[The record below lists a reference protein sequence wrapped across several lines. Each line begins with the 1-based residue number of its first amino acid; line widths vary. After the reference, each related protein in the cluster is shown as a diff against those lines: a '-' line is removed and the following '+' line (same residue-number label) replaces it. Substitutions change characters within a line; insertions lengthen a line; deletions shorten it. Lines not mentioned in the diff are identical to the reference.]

1 MAKGNFRQ
9 PPQLDINS
17 GNISE
22 NFRRWRRKVEVYLAA
37 SGATAKEK
45 QIQTAIILNCAG
57 NDVLEVYE
65 NFTWN
70 EERDKDDPEKFLE
83 ALEKYCNPG
92 DNEVMESHRFWNIEY
107 QEPFDKLFTELLT
120 RITACNFLEKDR
132 MLRDKIVLTVTGKL
146 QELLLRE
153 ESLTLEK
160 TLKICRAFEQ
170 STKQVKELKNN
181 IGSASDSTPS
191 NLNKVSKKSNPKLQD
206 RRTRSNKSSMSKAGN
221 DNLRFDCKYCG
232 YKHERKGEKCP
243 AWDKTCDNCKGL
255 NHFKSKCSKKVH
267 AVVSQSDDHNDPNND
282 FDEKWLLATNDE
294 ETGVTTNLSINNHI
308 VKFQL
313 DSAADVNTIF
323 HKHVGRKQVSPTNIR
338 LNMWNKTNLKPLGE
352 TSLTTTKPSDN
363 TQHEVKFLVVP
374 NGFTNFLGLN
384 TIQELGFITI
394 NCNAFISK
402 VCTPPLG
409 DLGMASLR
417 VNESVSPKVLPCRKV
432 PLAIENDVKQEL
444 DRPVSKGVLEP
455 VTEPIKWVS
464 QMAIVH
470 KNNGKLRICID
481 PQPLNSALQRE
492 HYQLPVLDDL
502 FPKLKNAKVFS
513 KLDVKE
519 AYWHVRLDEQ
529 SSKLTTMIT
538 PFGRY
543 RWKRL
548 PFGLKVSSEIFQRK
562 IDEALE
568 DFYGVFNIVDDII
581 IVGCGATE
589 SEALA
594 DNNQNLSKSIQR
606 CKERNITLNEDKQ
619 ETGLKDITF
628 HGHKITRNGIEVDK
642 AKVKAIVDRPAPT
655 DVEGNAKKNSA
666 LSRKKLSES
675 ACLAYFDPSKE
686 IVIQVDSSQHG
697 IGAVL
702 LQDGRPIEYA
712 SLALT
717 ISERNLA
724 QIEKEALV
732 VLYGLECFDQYT
744 YSRAVT
750 GSEPH
755 LADTLSRAHLNSN
768 GHNHDNRARIMNII
782 FGNISDAHLE
792 EIQEATK
799 KDNGLQDV
807 MELVMNGWPDGKRNI
822 PPSAFPSFDI
832 RDTLSAADGVLL
844 KGEAIVIPQS
854 FSSRIRKRLHSSHL
868 GADSML
874 RRARSSVF
882 WPRMVSDI
890 KQLADSCEACQ
901 EMKPK
906 NQHEPLKQHKEGDEP
921 WKKIGHDIFQIADK
935 YYLVTVDY
943 YSTFIEVD
951 LLSTQT
957 GTRVINLLKSHFSR
971 YRIPR
976 MIVSDGGSQF
986 SSFEFDLFAKAW
998 HIIHLTSSPMHQQAN
1013 GKAEAAVKSMK
1024 KLLIKTHK
1032 EGSDPLEALL
1042 EHRNTPRQDVG
1053 LSPAELM
1060 FKRKTR
1066 SLIPSF
1072 NKHSSNDPIEVRRQA
1087 RKGTVQKSHD
1097 RKAKSL
1103 PELDVGQHIFFQHL
1117 EGRD

>member
-1 MAKGNFRQ
+1 
-9 PPQLDINS
+9 
-17 GNISE
+17 
-22 NFRRWRRKVEVYLAA
+22 
-37 SGATAKEK
+37 
-45 QIQTAIILNCAG
+45 
-57 NDVLEVYE
+57 
-65 NFTWN
+65 
-70 EERDKDDPEKFLE
+70 
-83 ALEKYCNPG
+83 
-92 DNEVMESHRFWNIEY
+92 
-107 QEPFDKLFTELLT
+107 
-120 RITACNFLEKDR
+120 
-132 MLRDKIVLTVTGKL
+132 
-146 QELLLRE
+146 
-153 ESLTLEK
+153 
-160 TLKICRAFEQ
+160 
-170 STKQVKELKNN
+170 
-181 IGSASDSTPS
+181 
-191 NLNKVSKKSNPKLQD
+191 
-206 RRTRSNKSSMSKAGN
+206 
-221 DNLRFDCKYCG
+221 
-232 YKHERKGEKCP
+232 
-243 AWDKTCDNCKGL
+243 
-255 NHFKSKCSKKVH
+255 
-267 AVVSQSDDHNDPNND
+267 
-282 FDEKWLLATNDE
+282 
-294 ETGVTTNLSINNHI
+294 
-308 VKFQL
+308 
-313 DSAADVNTIF
+313 
-323 HKHVGRKQVSPTNIR
+323 
-338 LNMWNKTNLKPLGE
+338 MWNKTNLKPLSE
-352 TSLTTTKPSDN
+352 TSLTTINPSDN
-363 TQHEVKFLVVP
+363 TQHEVKFIVVP
-374 NGFTNFLGLN
+374 NGFTNLLGLN

-402 VCTPPLG
+402 VSTPPLG
-409 DLGMASLR
+409 DLGVASLR
-417 VNESVSPKVLPCRKV
+417 VNESVPPKVLPCRKV

-444 DRPVSKGVLEP
+444 DRLVSKGVLEP
-455 VTEPIKWVS
+455 VTEPTEWVS

-492 HYQLPVLDDL
+492 HYRLPVLDDVL
-502 FPKLKNAKVFS
+502 PKLKNAKVFS

-568 DFYGVFNIVDDII
+568 DLNGVFNIVDDII

-589 SEALA
+589 SEALV
-594 DNNQNLSKSIQR
+594 DNNQNLSKCIQR

-628 HGHKITRNGIEVDK
+628 HGHKITSNGIEVDK
-642 AKVKAIVDRPAPT
+642 AKVKAIVDMPAPT
-655 DVEGNAKKNSA
+655 DVEGVRRLCGMAQYVSRFIPNLADTLEPLRKLTRKNASFVWSKECEEAFGTLKE
-666 LSRKKLSES
+666 KLSES
-675 ACLAYFDPSKE
+675 ACLAYYDPSKE

-702 LQDGRPIEYA
+702 LRDGRPIEYA
-712 SLALT
+712 SRALT
-717 ISERNLA
+717 ISERNWA
-724 QIEKEALV
+724 QIEKEALA
-732 VLYGLECFDQYT
+732 VLYGLERFDQYT
-744 YSRAVT
+744 YGRAVT
-750 GSEPH
+750 VENDHKPLSAILRKPLSTAPKRLQDLMMRYNRYDVNFVFVKGSELH

-768 GHNHDNRARIMNII
+768 GHNHDNRARIMNVNI
-782 FGNISDAHLE
+782 FGNIPDAHLE

-822 PPSAFPSFDI
+822 PPSALPYFDI

-854 FSSRIRKRLHSSHL
+854 LRSRIRKRLHSSHL

-882 WPRMVSDI
+882 WPGMASDI

-906 NQHEPLKQHKEGDEP
+906 NQREPLKQHKEGDEP
-921 WKKIGHDIFQIADK
+921 WQKIGLDIFQIADK

-957 GTRVINLLKSHFSR
+957 STRVINLLKSHFAR
-971 YRIPR
+971 YGIPR
-976 MIVSDGGSQF
+976 MIVSDGGPQF
-986 SSFEFDLFAKAW
+986 SSSEFDLFAKAW
-998 HIIHLTSSPMHQQAN
+998 HIIHVTSSPMHQQAN

-1066 SLIPSF
+1066 SLVPSF
-1072 NKHSSNDPIEVRRQA
+1072 NKHPSNDPIEVRRQA
-1087 RKGTVQKSHD
+1087 RKDTVKKSHD
-1097 RKAKSL
+1097 RKAQSL

-1117 EGRD
+1117 EGRDWKFGEVSNILGPSTYEVKRPDGSTYRRNRVHLRPTQVNLKTRDTSPSHVPHSSNQTAPKEQTASTKSLPGEVANNSDNNASNPQNAQPNSLEVNRPRRSINPPVRFNDYIIK